1 MSSEKTYLFF
11 LPNFGIGG
19 AGNSILKICKNLKK
33 KNNKIIIVS
42 LGLNHYR
49 NKFKKLN
56 IKLIELPYEKL
67 LRSIPQLKKIVL
79 NYLRDEKK
87 VIFISNINYANVV
100 SCVFLKR
107 FKKFKNFKLILFER
121 TPIQELDQYKNILS
135 YFKNKIIKL
144 LIKFYYKEAHHV
156 IGNSSKVSKDLENI
170 CSRKILT
177 YNPIVEPNKKIVKK
191 NEIRKFLWIGRNSS
205 EKNLDDL
212 IKAIYFIKDLKF
224 ELTIISDF
232 FLEKQKTEILN
243 ISQKKINLIK
253 FENNEIKKYF
263 KKTDVL
269 ISTSIYEGFP
279 NVVAEAISYN
289 CLIVTSN
296 SFGGISD
303 LIKNKNF
310 GYIYN
315 LYDSKQLSIKMKKSM
330 EKTKNNS
337 DKKINAR
344 KNLNLIYSKNNQL
357 INFLLKI

>member
-33 KNNKIIIVS
+33 RNNKIVIVS

-49 NKFKKLN
+49 NKFKKFD
-56 IKLIELPYEKL
+56 IKLIELPYKRL
-67 LRSIPQLKKIVL
+67 LRSIPHLKKIVF

-100 SCVFLKR
+100 SCIFFKSFKR
-107 FKKFKNFKLILFER
+107 FKKFKLVLFER

-135 YFKNKIIKL
+135 YFKNKIIK
-144 LIKFYYKEAHHV
+144 IFVKFYYKEAHYV
-156 IGNSSKVSKDLENI
+156 VGNSSKVSKDLKNI

-177 YNPIVEPNKKIVKK
+177 YNPIVEPNKKIIKK
-191 NEIRKFLWIGRNSS
+191 NKITKFLWIGRNSN

-212 IKAIYFIKDLKF
+212 IKAINLIKDLKF

-232 FLEKQKTEILN
+232 FLEKQKMDILN
-243 ISQKKINLIK
+243 VSKKRIHLVNFKKESI
-253 FENNEIKKYF
+253 EKYF

-303 LIKNKNF
+303 LIKNESF

-330 EKTKNNS
+330 EKTKNNF

-344 KNLNLIYSKNNQL
+344 KNLNLIYLKNNQL